1 MPSFQVVVSGRVSF
15 CYDLSCEVNLN
26 RSDEVG
32 SGVLSS
38 IGHVTPRFAL
48 PEILGIWT
56 FDYCALQI
64 LIGVC
69 MDMYT
74 HIITWNT

>member
-1 MPSFQVVVSGRVSF
+1 MPSFQMLVSGRVSF

-48 PEILGIWT
+48 PEILGIGH
-56 FDYCALQI
+56 
-64 LIGVC
+64 LITVP
-69 MDMYT
+69 
-74 HIITWNT
+74 